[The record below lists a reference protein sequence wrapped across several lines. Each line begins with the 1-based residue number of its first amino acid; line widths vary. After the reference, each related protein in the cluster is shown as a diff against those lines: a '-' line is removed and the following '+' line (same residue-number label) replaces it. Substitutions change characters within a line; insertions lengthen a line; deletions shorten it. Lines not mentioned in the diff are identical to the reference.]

1 MRIGLCE
8 DTKLAKLLELA
19 LPNILGFLSS
29 AEPAVRN
36 KVMAILGHINK
47 RVKGDASILL
57 PLGGL
62 AKLFLS
68 TDHPMVSNFALV
80 YVEMAFARVP
90 AAERATLLPKLLV
103 GMAARQ
109 VAQQDTLLQL
119 LLLAL
124 PTLPLP
130 KVAAE
135 LKGSEASLPFLEVAA
150 DRSLAL
156 RHLLDVLLYLPPC
169 TRGQAEGA
177 PPPAP
182 PGLSHAAAKRVCGK
196 LGPEEVRGE
205 LLHGQLTTCFQRST
219 IYYLLPGA
227 RRAARRQEA
236 LRAAAARLRSRH
248 QPALRASG
256 GAAPLDRRELRCRRQ
271 GGAQRRHRAQAAPE
285 GGGARGH
292 ARGQTHTTC
301 ACACAYACACTRA
314 WAPRLHH
321 ICAGGPRRDARC
333 AHEPR
338 ARRRGGRRRAHR
350 RQHRRASQG
359 GADARPLCRSS
370 GPLPRHAAGG
380 LSLPLRRRRHAQA
393 HAGGRAA
400 GQAPGRALPRRAAGH
415 HRPPAPLGARQ
426 GAPPRE
432 PAQRASAGAARG
444 RIDARLQLR
453 RRRDALRARARAAAL
468 GPRAGDDVPPCNPV

>member
-1 MRIGLCE
+1 MPKKAARTQGLVMAALLEKLEAAEMRIGLCE

-219 IYYLLPGA
+219 IYYLLSTTRCAASCSPPRSSPCCGCSAAQSAPA
-227 RRAARRQEA
+227 RSSRQRRCCPTGSSRAAMPT
-236 LRAAAARLRSRH
+236 ARWRSTET
-248 QPALRASG
+248 S
-256 GAAPLDRRELRCRRQ
+256 
-271 GGAQRRHRAQAAPE
+271 
-285 GGGARGH
+285 
-292 ARGQTHTTC
+292 
-301 ACACAYACACTRA
+301 
-314 WAPRLHH
+314 
-321 ICAGGPRRDARC
+321 
-333 AHEPR
+333 
-338 ARRRGGRRRAHR
+338 
-350 RQHRRASQG
+350 S
-359 GADARPLCRSS
+359 SS
-370 GPLPRHAAGG
+370 G
-380 LSLPLRRRRHAQA
+380 SRRRRCAWACPWADA
-393 HAGGRAA
+393 HHMCMCMCICMSCAWAGRVHVPVRTSGGCTGTRE
-400 GQAPGRALPRRAAGH
+400 PGTPEG
-415 HRPPAPLGARQ
+415 PGVYVTWPACAKQ
-426 GAPPRE
+426 VWYATQSPPRHT
-432 PAQRASAGAARG
+432 RVSRSAPCRVCQTVVLAHRSVPTLYK
-444 RIDARLQLR
+444 IWHPKV
-453 RRRDALRARARAAAL
+453 L
-468 GPRAGDDVPPCNPV
+468 GVPCTKPTCN